1 MTPTENPFVDEFCT
15 IFEGKNTLHERV
27 EAYGNYISNLVNATC
42 KDAPSINACLDTH
55 DPRSE
60 MYMDTKAPFRAWFWQ
75 ICTEYAY
82 WQTAKPIWSPSMVSR
97 KLTTNWY
104 QRQCPFLFGEH
115 NVPFRPEWRRI
126 NKEYEG
132 WHLRL
137 SRTIWL
143 DGEWDPWR
151 TLSVNSDDAPDR
163 THWHDNAHF
172 QVLSESVHHWVSLIL
187 ISNPVIHN
195 QHLYTQDF
203 FTTNS
208 TSNEIK
214 ELHQFMVSKFKEW
227 LNEANESTPMIMKYQ
242 Q

>member
-1 MTPTENPFVDEFCT
+1 MTPTENPFVDEFCI
-15 IFEGKNTLHERV
+15 IFEGKNSLHERV
-27 EAYGNYISNLVNATC
+27 EAYGDYISKLVNATC
-42 KDAPSINACLDTH
+42 KDASSINACLDTH

-82 WQTAKPIWSPSMVSR
+82 WQTARPIWYPSMVSR
-97 KLTTNWY
+97 KLTTDWY

-187 ISNPVIHN
+187 AFVILLSIFNIVLHRTSSQQIRHRMRSRN
-195 QHLYTQDF
+195 YNILW
-203 FTTNS
+203 S
-208 TSNEIK
+208 TSLKNG
-214 ELHQFMVSKFKEW
+214 
-227 LNEANESTPMIMKYQ
+227 
-242 Q
+242 